1 MKDCY
6 TRNYISR
13 FESLPN
19 EILIDLFHHF
29 SSQELFRVFYKLNA
43 RLNGLLESLYYLSLI
58 VSSPLTCDHVYLSF
72 IRRLTI
78 DRAVNV
84 DLNRLPRIRRL
95 TLIYPTAGVLA
106 QIQGCTLPCL
116 EYLTVNHMH
125 NTVMYYI
132 PHLCRKVFSNDFPT
146 LIFGNLFQWS
156 TIADTEG
163 WTQVP
168 SLRTLKTGQI
178 SLLVYRSIL
187 STCPN
192 LRSLQFSTVAEN
204 NTSVAFQPHR
214 NLKQLIIKTTV
225 FAESWPG
232 TDLDPYL
239 ADVPNIEYF
248 SFHRTGSML
257 GWSSDW
263 LASTIAR
270 YLIRLRRFN
279 FYVYVFDI
287 ELIIEPALALT
298 LTQMEERFHQIHPH
312 RYQSRFFIER
322 AQLFWITS

>member
-6 TRNYISR
+6 MRDHISR

-19 EILIDLFHHF
+19 EILLDLFHYF
-29 SSQELFRVFYKLNA
+29 SSEELFRVFYKLNA
-43 RLNGLLESLYYLSLI
+43 RLNVLLESLYYLSLV
-58 VSSPLTCDHVYLSF
+58 VSRPLKCDHAYLPF

-84 DLNRLPRIRRL
+84 DLNGFPRIRRL

-106 QIQGCTLPCL
+106 QIQGCTLPCI

-125 NTVMYYI
+125 NTVMNYI
-132 PHLCRKVFSNDFPT
+132 PDLCRKVFSNEFPT
-146 LIFGNLFQWS
+146 LIVGNLFQWS
-156 TIADTEG
+156 TIADIEG
-163 WTQVP
+163 CTQVP
-168 SLRTLKTGQI
+168 SLRMLKTGQI

-192 LRSLQFSTVAEN
+192 LRSLQFSIVAEN
-204 NTSVAFQPHR
+204 NTPVAFQPHR

-225 FAESWPG
+225 SAVSWPG
-232 TDLDPYL
+232 IDLNPYL
-239 ADVPNIEYF
+239 ADIPNLEYF

-263 LASTIAR
+263 LLSTIAR
-270 YLIRLRRFN
+270 YLIRLRRFD

-298 LTQMEERFHQIHPH
+298 LTQMQEQFQQIHPP

-322 AQLFWITS
+322 AQLF